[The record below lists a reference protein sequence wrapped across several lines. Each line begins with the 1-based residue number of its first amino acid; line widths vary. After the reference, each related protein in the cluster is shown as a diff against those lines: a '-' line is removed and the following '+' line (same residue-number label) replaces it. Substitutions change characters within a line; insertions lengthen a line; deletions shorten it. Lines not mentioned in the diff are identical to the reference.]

1 MLLFLLI
8 FQIQNKYDII
18 DNKFQI
24 QEKYKTTK
32 EVAHTYIVSAGNM
45 ADPIIRLLE
54 MHRTGEM
61 EHKNLS
67 RDEFLTLL
75 GDCNLPFRSSSTQF
89 TVKLPGKPSI
99 KSSL

>member
-32 EVAHTYIVSAGNM
+32 EVAHT
-45 ADPIIRLLE
+45 
-54 MHRTGEM
+54 
-61 EHKNLS
+61 
-67 RDEFLTLL
+67 
-75 GDCNLPFRSSSTQF
+75 
-89 TVKLPGKPSI
+89 
-99 KSSL
+99 

>member
-1 MLLFLLI
+1 MLSFLLI

-18 DNKFQI
+18 DIKFQI

-32 EVAHTYIVSAGNM
+32 EERSGTIIVSAGNM

-75 GDCNLPFRSSSTQF
+75 GDCNLPFRS
-89 TVKLPGKPSI
+89 
-99 KSSL
+99 

>member
-32 EVAHTYIVSAGNM
+32 EVAHSICRQHGRSDNTFAGDASDGGNG
-45 ADPIIRLLE
+45 AQ
-54 MHRTGEM
+54 
-61 EHKNLS
+61 
-67 RDEFLTLL
+67 EFV
-75 GDCNLPFRSSSTQF
+75 PR
-89 TVKLPGKPSI
+89 
-99 KSSL
+99 